1 MNNNFNGPLSQ
12 KTKDFLKNK
21 GINPDEVNKKDAKDL
36 LNSLNNE
43 DKEKINN
50 LLKDKKALEN
60 FLNSDKAKQIMKNLF
75 GKSNEWFT
83 R

>member
-1 MNNNFNGPLSQ
+1 MNNNFNGPLSRD
-12 KTKDFLKNK
+12 TENFLKNK
-21 GINPDEVNKKDAKDL
+21 GINPKDINEKDAKSL

-75 GKSNEWFT
+75 GKNNE
-83 R
+83 